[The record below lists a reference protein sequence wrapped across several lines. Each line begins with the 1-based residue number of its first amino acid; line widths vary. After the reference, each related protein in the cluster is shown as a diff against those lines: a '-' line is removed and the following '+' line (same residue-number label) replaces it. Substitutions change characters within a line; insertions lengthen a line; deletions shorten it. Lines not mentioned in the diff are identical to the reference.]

1 MSLSSP
7 PLAAA
12 EEQPPIPPSMPRSGG
27 ALMRYVADLGVE
39 GIDLYEG
46 ELAGGSALWL
56 GVYPCSSIVG
66 WALTGGGNED
76 RPL

>member
-1 MSLSSP
+1 
-7 PLAAA
+7 
-12 EEQPPIPPSMPRSGG
+12 
-27 ALMRYVADLGVE
+27 MRYVADLGVE